1 MRDRHTWHD
10 QCALAGAALLVV
22 ALSIAFAWTLRYAPD
37 ESSHRAVLEHYVHH
51 LGWMTRDEWQYGAL
65 RGHGYNLFSPVPY
78 LPYLP
83 FALIADHVSVLGIAT
98 HRLFVMRLGGL
109 LVALLQLLATI
120 ALVRRMCRDCGRVEV
135 IAVALAANLV
145 PQLRYIHAYVNADAV
160 TILTATIAFALL
172 LRIVQRDHVTLGD
185 AALVGL
191 TVGVAAHGRYN
202 GFLVAGLLLVVC
214 VVRVLRSSPSL
225 RAKLRLVGVAIALPV
240 LLAGAFHL
248 HGYNE
253 LQNRHILATADNE
266 ELAESTFQGRLR
278 VAPPTL
284 SLLNRRVHQAPNVWM
299 SSWASLANSPG
310 PNYADLRGFWLWLL
324 FLASAAGVVGLIVN
338 TGTLLRTSG
347 RFVGLAAVGVLLASW
362 ALGTTQRLSSF
373 PGRFLLTAGIPALAA
388 AILGGADLLR
398 RLPRVKRPV
407 LVAASSWSVV
417 LLAINIWAIAHVA
430 A

>member
-1 MRDRHTWHD
+1 MTERRA
-10 QCALAGAALLVV
+10 QYAQYALAGAVFLVV
-22 ALSIAFAWTLRYAPD
+22 ALSISFAWTLRYAPD
-37 ESSHRAVLEHYVHH
+37 ETSHRAVVEHYVHH
-51 LGWMTRDEWQYGAL
+51 LGWMTRDQWQYGAL

-98 HRLFVMRLGGL
+98 HRLFVTRLGGV
-109 LVALLQLLATI
+109 LVAVAQLLATI

-160 TILTATIAFALL
+160 TILTATVAFALL
-172 LRIVQRDHVTLGD
+172 LRIVQRDHVTLAD

-191 TVGVAAHGRYN
+191 TIGVAAHGRYN
-202 GFLVAGLLLVVC
+202 GFLVAGLLLVVY
-214 VVRVLRSSPSL
+214 VVRALRSSAAL
-225 RAKLRLVGVAIALPV
+225 RTKLRLVGVAVALPV
-240 LLAGAFHL
+240 LFAGAFHL
-248 HGYNE
+248 HVYNE

-278 VAPPTL
+278 VAPPELTL
-284 SLLNRRVHQAPNVWM
+284 LKKRVRQAPNVWM
-299 SSWASLANSPG
+299 SSWAAIAKPPG
-310 PNYADLRGFWLWLL
+310 PGYANLRGLWLWLL
-324 FLASAAGVVGLIVN
+324 FLASAAGVVGLVVN
-338 TGTLLRTSG
+338 TGTLLSTSG
-347 RFVGLAAVGVLLASW
+347 RLVGLAAVGVVLVTWVLGAS
-362 ALGTTQRLSSF
+362 QRLSAL

-407 LVAASSWSVV
+407 LVAAGSWSLV

>member
-1 MRDRHTWHD
+1 MRDRRTWHD
-10 QCALAGAALLVV
+10 QFALPGAALLLV
-22 ALSIAFAWTLRYAPD
+22 AISIAFAWTLRYAPD
-37 ESSHRAVLEHYVHH
+37 ESSHRAVVDHYVHH

-98 HRLFVMRLGGL
+98 HRLFVTRLGGT
-109 LVALLQLLATI
+109 LVAIAQLLATI
-120 ALVRRMCRDCGRVEV
+120 ALVRRMCRGCGRVEV

-172 LRIVQRDHVTLGD
+172 LRILQRDHVTLGD

-202 GFLVAGLLLVVC
+202 GFLVAGLLLVVY

-248 HGYNE
+248 HVYNE
-253 LQNRHILATADNE
+253 LQNRHMLATADNE
-266 ELAESTFQGRLR
+266 QLAESTFQGHLR
-278 VAPPTL
+278 VATPTL
-284 SLLNRRVHQAPNVWM
+284 SLLKKRVHQAPSVWM
-299 SSWASLANSPG
+299 SSWASMAKAPG
-310 PNYADLRGFWLWLL
+310 PNYADLRGLWLWLL
-324 FLASAAGVVGLIVN
+324 FLGSAAGVVGLVVN
-338 TGTLLRTSG
+338 TGTLMSTSG
-347 RFVGLAAVGVLLASW
+347 RFVGLAAVAVVLATW
-362 ALGTTQRLSSF
+362 VLGAIQRLSGL

-388 AILGGADLLR
+388 AILGSADLLGC
-398 RLPRVKRPV
+398 LSRVKRPV
-407 LVAASSWSVV
+407 LVAAGSWSLI